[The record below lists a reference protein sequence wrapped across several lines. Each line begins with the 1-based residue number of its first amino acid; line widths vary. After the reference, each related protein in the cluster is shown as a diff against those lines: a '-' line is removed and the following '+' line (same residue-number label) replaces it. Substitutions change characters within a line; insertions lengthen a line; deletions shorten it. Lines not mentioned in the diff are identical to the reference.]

1 MQSIR
6 LLFALALLAPVGSWA
21 CGGFFCST
29 FPMDQVS
36 ERILFVAD
44 QGQVTTHVQLE
55 FNGNAPDFA
64 WILPVPAV
72 PALEVSHNEIF
83 RQLQFA
89 TQPSFFL
96 EFQEGGCDDF
106 WPPFARSV
114 EMASAEDAADDGVQ
128 VVSEERIGPYDTAV
142 ITSENA
148 DAIAQWLTDN
158 GYNLDELGSELLKP
172 YVDEGFFFLALRLA
186 PDREVGD
193 LQPIAL
199 TYAADKPAIP
209 IRLTAVATQ
218 PDLGV
223 LVWVLGEHRAIPQ
236 NYLHVQ
242 INEARIDWFNGG
254 FNYNEVVSEA
264 ADEADGQAFATDY
277 AGSSKIMGDRLYQE
291 GRYDLDAL
299 RIIEDPPTF
308 VSTLLRQGFPR
319 DNQMQALLRRHIP
332 MPPAVL
338 EEGVLEIVFG
348 GDQKA
353 YDSALADGFL
363 QSIAESSFYNNMEAY
378 TAYLDEIDFAPDLF
392 ADALAETIVEPL
404 RRSQVLFAEHPF
416 LTRLFTTLSASE
428 MTLDPVFSFNP
439 DLPPVDNVRTA
450 QAHWECPNGDPEEIP
465 PEDIV
470 LIITL
475 NDGRQIRTNPFNGVE
490 PIPLASAGP
499 AARLIER
506 LEDSGPPILI
516 RRPTDI
522 TEESG
527 NETLP
532 LTTALLPNY
541 PNPFNSGTVI
551 PFQVPDITADT
562 RVSLHIFNLLGQP
575 VRRLLQERT
584 RPGLHQVSWDGH
596 NDQGHAVPSG
606 VYIYRLDVG
615 TQRHTRKLLLLR

>member
-1 MQSIR
+1 MADPKRHMVIGGTG
-6 LLFALALLAPVGSWA
+6 PVA
-21 CGGFFCST
+21 
-29 FPMDQVS
+29 
-36 ERILFVAD
+36 AD
-44 QGQVTTHVQLE
+44 QRRPHGDWIHTALVQGQAVRE
-55 FNGNAPDFA
+55 FTKFDDQPASIAGAIDS
-64 WILPVPAV
+64 ILRAH
-72 PALEVSHNEIF
+72 EV
-83 RQLQFA
+83 A
-89 TQPSFFL
+89 TTQPAGPVYLCFDAGL
-96 EFQEGGCDDF
+96 QE
-106 WPPFARSV
+106 ARLPEPV
-114 EMASAEDAADDGVQ
+114 EIPDHSAFPAIQQPHAGQETLRRIAD
-128 VVSEERIGPYDTAV
+128 
-142 ITSENA
+142 
-148 DAIAQWLTDN
+148 
-158 GYNLDELGSELLKP
+158 LL
-172 YVDEGFFFLALRLA
+172 L
-186 PDREVGD
+186 
-193 LQPIAL
+193 
-199 TYAADKPAIP
+199 AADKPAIP